1 MPITAGRHL
10 GISEP
15 YQFLDTEHW
24 CQYSFEVAPCA
35 IASKQ
40 STRVTIELNHYAMR
54 WPNTL
59 SMRLDPYQAEERG
72 TRDMERLPGCLA
84 SEKFTAV
91 CQPMHCLYYTA
102 LVRIYMSW
110 VLHISG
116 NENKISFCLNCW
128 LVGTKS
134 GAVHTSSL

>member
-15 YQFLDTEHW
+15 CQFLDTELW
-24 CQYSFEVAPCA
+24 CQYSFEVGPCA
-35 IASKQ
+35 IESKQ
-40 STRVTIELNHYAMR
+40 STRVTTELNHYA
-54 WPNTL
+54 
-59 SMRLDPYQAEERG
+59 MRLDPYQAEERG
-72 TRDMERLPGCLA
+72 TRDMERLPGCPA

-91 CQPMHCLYYTA
+91 CQPVHCLYYTA